1 MNITNKKILLYTIL
15 ALLAALYYYLIYI
28 KVIDGFS
35 NANNDANVSW
45 STALK
50 DKFIKYQSTVFEGSY
65 QFDVNELEKQASVE
79 EVEHLFKTGYWPW
92 PDDLKYLFM
101 DAVAKR
107 PIIKAVP
114 GEALDDAMKLYNEN
128 AARKL
133 LAWNTKEGE
142 FLLQGIIVPADKQ
155 SEVNKSFLSRNKDTI
170 KCGKDGLVKTTYNGY
185 SILSRVETPI
195 ANQDIPK
202 EVPGF
207 TFVTNP
213 CNPCVALDDDF
224 SCPFNINLRNG
235 DTINNL
241 AVDNDKKNVS
251 TVWAKLWNL

>member
-1 MNITNKKILLYTIL
+1 MNTTNKKIILYIIL
-15 ALLAALYYYLIYI
+15 ALLAILYYYLIFI

-35 NANNDANVSW
+35 NEVSNSSKGW
-45 STALK
+45 TTELK
-50 DKFIKYQSTVFEGSY
+50 DKFIKYQSTVFENNY
-65 QFDVNELEKQASVE
+65 QFDVNELEKQASPDE
-79 EVEHLFKTGYWPW
+79 AEHLFKTGYWPW
-92 PDDLKYLFM
+92 PDDLKYLFL

-133 LAWNTKEGE
+133 LAWNTQEGE
-142 FLLQGIIVPADKQ
+142 FLLQGIIVPEDKQ
-155 SEVNKSFLSRNKDTI
+155 SQVNKSFLSRNKDTI

-195 ANQDIPK
+195 SNENVPN

-207 TFVTNP
+207 TFVKNP

-224 SCPFNINLRNG
+224 SCPFNINMKTN
-235 DTINNL
+235 DKINNL
-241 AVDNDKKNVS
+241 EIDKKNGIS
-251 TVWAKLWNL
+251 TVWKQLWGL